1 MTTPPTE
8 QADLPESQQPPL
20 KAAEV
25 AQGGQYQDRTTSQN
39 DSKRTEDR
47 NSVSGRHATLATP
60 AVRHLTKELNV
71 SIADV
76 QGTGKDGRVLKEDVQ
91 RFAAGRTSPSSS
103 APPSTS
109 SNEDRTIAL
118 TPVQSMM
125 FKTMTKSLTIPHFLY
140 SDSFDMTAI
149 TMSRKDINQAATSS
163 KTKISALAFIIKAV
177 SLAMTD
183 FPILNARLNT
193 SNPDKPQI
201 AMRGAHNVGVAVDT
215 PQGLIVPV
223 IKGANELSIAEIA
236 VEINRLS
243 SLAKDGKLSAAD
255 LTGGTFTVSNVG
267 SIGGTV
273 VSPVI
278 VEGQVAIL
286 GVGKARIVPAFD
298 VDGVLVK
305 RQECVLSWSADH
317 RVVDG
322 ATVARAAEVV
332 RMLLEQPARML
343 VRLR

>member
-1 MTTPPTE
+1 
-8 QADLPESQQPPL
+8 
-20 KAAEV
+20 
-25 AQGGQYQDRTTSQN
+25 
-39 DSKRTEDR
+39 
-47 NSVSGRHATLATP
+47 
-60 AVRHLTKELNV
+60 
-71 SIADV
+71 
-76 QGTGKDGRVLKEDVQ
+76 
-91 RFAAGRTSPSSS
+91 
-103 APPSTS
+103 
-109 SNEDRTIAL
+109 
-118 TPVQSMM
+118 MM